1 MKEIGQVIRNRRKLL
16 GVSQNQ
22 LATIAGVGINTLT
35 KIERGEGNPS
45 LSVLMRVLNSLG
57 LGLSVKVKGTEV

>member
-16 GVSQNQ
+16 GVSQSQ

-57 LGLSVKVKGTEV
+57 LVLSVKVKGTEV

>member
-16 GVSQNQ
+16 GVSQSQ
-22 LATIAGVGINTLT
+22 LASIAGVGINTLT

-57 LGLSVKVKGTEV
+57 LGLSVKVKGAEV